1 MVNDIPNSYR
11 TRTTFN
17 LLIGFLTNN
26 HDQLLQHFISMWS
39 SLWPKHFLKVTGG
52 FNVELPQ
59 PELQTK
65 LTIEPQLF
73 SNSCLLSHCSNHF
86 PSRHFLVQSQQW
98 KQKKNVWN
106 IFNVNNKGTWT
117 TSLFHYIYYIS
128 YISLLTLKKE
138 MLAASQQYHK
148 NNTNNKLIFILIHG
162 NSLRLQ

>member
-65 LTIEPQLF
+65 LTIEPRLF

-117 TSLFHYIYYIS
+117 TSLFYCWLWTRKCRLHRNSTTKTIQI
-128 YISLLTLKKE
+128 
-138 MLAASQQYHK
+138 
-148 NNTNNKLIFILIHG
+148 TNLF
-162 NSLRLQ
+162 SF